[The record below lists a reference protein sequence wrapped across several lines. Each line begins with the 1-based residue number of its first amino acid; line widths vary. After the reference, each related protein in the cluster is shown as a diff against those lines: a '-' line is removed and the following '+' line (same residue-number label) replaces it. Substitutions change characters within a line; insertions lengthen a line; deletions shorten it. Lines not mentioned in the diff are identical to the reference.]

1 MFTTI
6 LDCCQPA
13 IQTAQ
18 CAALSSTNGRDVQI
32 TFLIC
37 ATVLLIAT
45 LSIVLFFVW
54 KRRGMVKEKAI
65 NSGDKEDN
73 KNKKTP
79 EEIRHD
85 NREKAWESIQR
96 ERLNFL
102 RDLAYEDLK
111 EKKVKA
117 ADSKEVKMYLDALE
131 KAANELAK
139 DEQAAN

>member
-13 IQTAQ
+13 IQTAK
-18 CAALSSTNGRDVQI
+18 CAASSSTNCKDVQI
-32 TFLIC
+32 TFIIC

-45 LSIVLFFVW
+45 LFIVLFFVW
-54 KRRGMVKEKAI
+54 KRRGMVKEKPV
-65 NSGDKEDN
+65 NSGGNEN
-73 KNKKTP
+73 KKQEKTP
-79 EEIRHD
+79 EEIRRD

-131 KAANELAK
+131 KAANELK
-139 DEQAAN
+139 GPEE

>member
-13 IQTAQ
+13 IQTAK
-18 CAALSSTNGRDVQI
+18 CAASSSTNCKDVQI

-45 LSIVLFFVW
+45 LFIVLFFVW
-54 KRRGMVKEKAI
+54 KRRGMVKEKPV
-65 NSGDKEDN
+65 NSSGNEN
-73 KNKKTP
+73 KKQEKTP
-79 EEIRHD
+79 EEIRRD

-131 KAANELAK
+131 KAANELK
-139 DEQAAN
+139 GPEE

>member
-13 IQTAQ
+13 IQTAK
-18 CAALSSTNGRDVQI
+18 CAASSSTNCKDVQI

-45 LSIVLFFVW
+45 LFIVLFFVW
-54 KRRGMVKEKAI
+54 KRRGMVKEKPV
-65 NSGDKEDN
+65 NSGGNEN
-73 KNKKTP
+73 KKQEKTP
-79 EEIRHD
+79 EEIRRD

-131 KAANELAK
+131 KAANELK
-139 DEQAAN
+139 GPEE